1 MKTCL
6 LIVWLAAAV
15 ALAAGCTT
23 PIPGQEMVPGAPDSK
38 AAETP
43 SATPTQGRSIEP
55 PTVPAGAQA
64 LVDRAQAELARQ
76 IGDKAENST
85 LLSVEKQEF
94 PDASLGVP
102 EADKMYAQVITP
114 GYVIRFG
121 VGDKV
126 YTYHGSGE
134 RVVLVP
140 ETQSSNVLAND
151 LYSPDDV
158 DSPDG
163 LVPPAAELE
172 RALGD
177 RMLNDPGALCEWE
190 VWGRGER
197 VLYMWAVCESA
208 SGSAVSAPAVAYL
221 DGQGRVAA
229 VNMPG
234 DGTYYGPDV
243 RRLFPPQVQERIFAH
258 EYDARAAMERIN
270 KRRLASR

>member
-1 MKTCL
+1 MKICL
-6 LIVWLAAAV
+6 WVVWLAAAV

-23 PIPGQEMVPGAPDSK
+23 PIPGQEMAPGAPGGK

-43 SATPTQGRSIEP
+43 PATPTQGRSIEP

-64 LVDRAQAELARQ
+64 LVDRARADLGRQ
-76 IGDKAENST
+76 LGDKAESGA
-85 LLSVEKQEF
+85 LLSVENKEF

-102 EADKMYAQVITP
+102 EPDKLYAQVITP
-114 GYVIRFG
+114 GYVIRFA

-140 ETQSSNVLAND
+140 ETQSSNVLAESHD
-151 LYSPDDV
+151 PLDDQ
-158 DSPDG
+158 D
-163 LVPPAAELE
+163 PPAAELE

-177 RMLNDPGALCEWE
+177 RMLNDSGALCEWE
-190 VWGRGER
+190 VWGRGEQ
-197 VLYMWAVCESA
+197 VLYLWAVCESA

-221 DGQGRVAA
+221 DGQGGVAA

-234 DGTYYGPDV
+234 DGTHYGPDV

-258 EYDARAAMERIN
+258 EYDARAAMERISA
-270 KRRLASR
+270 RREATHGLASR